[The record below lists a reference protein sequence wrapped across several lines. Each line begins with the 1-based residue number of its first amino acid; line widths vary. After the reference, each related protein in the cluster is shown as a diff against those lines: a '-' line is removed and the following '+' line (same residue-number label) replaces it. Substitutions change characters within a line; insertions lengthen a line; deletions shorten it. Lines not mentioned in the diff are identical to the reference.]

1 MPPVSNI
8 KLEESR
14 RLIPATWLT
23 AFVIYW
29 PVIITA
35 EDKLDY
41 SGPMRFSGYLP
52 IFALMALGLA
62 WDIWSAK
69 KRKKENA

>member
-1 MPPVSNI
+1 M
-8 KLEESR
+8 
-14 RLIPATWLT
+14 
-23 AFVIYW
+23 
-29 PVIITA
+29 A

-62 WDIWSAK
+62 WDVWSAK
-69 KRKKENA
+69 KKKKK